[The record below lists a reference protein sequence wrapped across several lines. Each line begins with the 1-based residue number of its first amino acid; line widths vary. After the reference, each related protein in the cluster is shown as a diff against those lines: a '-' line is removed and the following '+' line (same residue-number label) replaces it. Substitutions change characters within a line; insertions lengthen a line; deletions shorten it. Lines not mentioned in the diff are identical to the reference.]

1 MMKFCCVGLAV
12 MSLVGSLLPAQSGSR
27 IWLVEEPSKGT
38 PSCEEFFDKWDVPGA
53 PAGMLVMAGIG
64 REVAAAQDCVAQNKI
79 DLACK
84 HWQAIVVNLDKVGP
98 PLNESRGDVVTLMQ
112 QNKCELIPSDTESQ
126 PGVAPGDDADKGATP
141 HE

>member
-1 MMKFCCVGLAV
+1 MKL
-12 MSLVGSLLPAQSGSR
+12 Q
-27 IWLVEEPSKGT
+27 
-38 PSCEEFFDKWDVPGA
+38 
-53 PAGMLVMAGIG
+53 
-64 REVAAAQDCVAQNKI
+64 AAQDCVAQNKI

-112 QNKCELIPSDTESQ
+112 QNKCESIPAGTESP
-126 PGVAPGDDADKGATP
+126 PGVTPGDDGEEEAQP

>member
-1 MMKFCCVGLAV
+1 MTKISCVGLAV
-12 MSLVGSLLPAQSGSR
+12 MGLVASLSPAQSGNR

-64 REVAAAQDCVAQNKI
+64 REVAAAQDCVTQNKI

-98 PLNESRGDVVTLMQ
+98 PLNESRGDVVTLIQ
-112 QNKCELIPSDTESQ
+112 QNKCESIPTGTESQ
-126 PGVAPGDDADKGATP
+126 PGVAPGDDADKGAAP